1 MMKNV
6 SKHLSQFLLSIALLL
21 GLLLVFYVSRSLNKS
36 DTPVDKAAFQT
47 VSYCNTFKGCQTRVG
62 DGSITLSILPA
73 SMPTGQ
79 PLDIKAE
86 VSGLAAEKVSME
98 FVGRDMPMGLMPFNL
113 EKQSGHFSG
122 TDLYTG
128 TGSITFCT
136 TDSKMVWVARL
147 KIETREA
154 VHTIFFELDN
164 VEASS
169 Q

>member
-1 MMKNV
+1 M
-6 SKHLSQFLLSIALLL
+6 SKHLSQFLLSIVLLL

-36 DTPVDKAAFQT
+36 EMPVDKEAFQT

-62 DGSITLSILPA
+62 EGSITLSILPA

-79 PLDIKAE
+79 PLDIRTDI
-86 VSGLAAEKVSME
+86 SGLNAEKVSME

-113 EKQSGHFSG
+113 QKQSGHASG

-128 TGSITFCT
+128 TDSITFCT

-154 VHTIFFELDN
+154 VHTILFELDN
-164 VEASS
+164 IEANS